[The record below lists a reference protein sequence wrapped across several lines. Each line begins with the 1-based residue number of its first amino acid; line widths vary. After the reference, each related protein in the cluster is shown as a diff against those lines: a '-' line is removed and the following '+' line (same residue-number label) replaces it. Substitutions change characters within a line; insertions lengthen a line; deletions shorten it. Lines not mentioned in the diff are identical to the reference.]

1 MRLSADMTS
10 EGSKGSGAKRRPHFE
25 PVLKLFVLEIERK
38 PILAFEARSAREAR
52 ELQTESW
59 LLDELR
65 RLTSGGRPLWNG
77 RAKLRIGPA
86 DGDTVS
92 ELQATL
98 RNRVTPDLPIAY
110 LVQID

>member
-1 MRLSADMTS
+1 MTIDDPRHTVM
-10 EGSKGSGAKRRPHFE
+10 KRPARFVPA
-25 PVLKLFVLEIERK
+25 PKLFVLEIERK
-38 PILAFEARSAREAR
+38 PILAFEAHSAREAR

-86 DGDTVS
+86 DGDTVD
-92 ELQATL
+92 ELQAAL
-98 RNRVTPDLPIAY
+98 RNRATPDLPIAY
-110 LVQID
+110 LVPID